1 MWAQDA
7 TQRQPQPGD
16 QAQAQQPATKSFAGK
31 IVKQGDGYVLKDS
44 ANRVTYELDGQD
56 QVKQYEGKEVI
67 VIGSLD
73 AASNTIHVQKI
84 QAPS

>member
-56 QVKQYEGKEVI
+56 HRVKTPPT
-67 VIGSLD
+67 GSPTSLM
-73 AASNTIHVQKI
+73 ARTS
-84 QAPS
+84 